1 MSFFDLRLLIISL
14 VSLDI
19 SYRTLII
26 NPSNTRVPHVGTA
39 YHSGAPELIQI
50 FDGVRVVSLYLLCL
64 STLVI
69 VLFLSFFDHVFGF
82 LY

>member
-1 MSFFDLRLLIISL
+1 MSFFDLRLLIT
-14 VSLDI
+14 SLDI

-39 YHSGAPELIQI
+39 YHSEAPELIQI

-64 STLVI
+64 LTLVI
-69 VLFLSFFDHVFGF
+69 VLFLSFFDHVFIF

>member
-1 MSFFDLRLLIISL
+1 MFFFDLRLLITSL
-14 VSLDI
+14 VFLDI

-26 NPSNTRVPHVGTA
+26 NPINTRVPHVGTV
-39 YHSGAPELIQI
+39 YHAGAPELIQI

-64 STLVI
+64 LTLVI
-69 VLFLSFFDHVFGF
+69 VLFLSFFEHVFVF